1 MVDLL
6 DRPTPVLPDG
16 PRSAPALQIFNWI
29 SRPYSFLDECAQK
42 FGDVFTVRLGGL
54 EPIVFCSDPDSIQ
67 AIFRASPGRFTAGAN
82 NQILRV
88 LVGDASILLL
98 DGDRHRRQ
106 RQLLMPP
113 FHGERMRAYS
123 DVIHDVTVRA
133 SQSWRVGDSVTV
145 RPVMQ
150 EISLRVILE
159 AVFGLHEGE
168 ALEQLAALTS
178 DMLDVTSSP
187 LSSSML
193 FFPWLQRDLGAWSP
207 WGQFL
212 QRQAQIDAILYSQ
225 IEARRQAIA
234 AGQSGD
240 DILSMLLAARDEAG
254 NPMTDAELRDEL
266 MTLLIAGHETT
277 ASSLAWALYW
287 MHQEPEIAAKLQN
300 ELRSIGQN
308 GEASDFGSDL
318 GSDFSA
324 DDAMALQ
331 KLPYLSAVCQEALR
345 LYPVVPITFPRRVM
359 DQPFEIKGH
368 TLPVGTLVAPCI
380 YLTHHHPAL
389 YPNSKRFRPERFL
402 ERQFSGS
409 EFIPFGGGNR
419 QCIGMAFALFEMK
432 IVLATLLKQFD
443 FTLATAKALKPVR
456 RGLTVAP
463 PPLRLIVSAVQP

>member
-6 DRPTPVLPDG
+6 DRPTPMLPDG
-16 PRSAPALQIFNWI
+16 PRSSPALQIFHWI
-29 SRPYSFLDECAQK
+29 SRPYPFLDECAQK
-42 FGDVFTVRLGGL
+42 FGDIFTLRFSGL

-67 AIFRASPGRFTAGAN
+67 AIFRAPPGRFTSGAN

-113 FHGERMRAYS
+113 FHGERMRAYNG
-123 DVIHDVTVRA
+123 VIHDVTARV
-133 SQSWRVGDSVTV
+133 SQDWQRGNSITI

-159 AVFGLHEGE
+159 AVFGLHEGDE
-168 ALEQLAALTS
+168 LEQLAQLTS

-212 QRQAQIDAILYSQ
+212 QRRGQIDAILYSQ
-225 IEARRQAIA
+225 IERRRQAIA
-234 AGQSGD
+234 AGQSGN

-254 NPMTDAELRDEL
+254 NPMTDGELRDEL
-266 MTLLIAGHETT
+266 ITLLIAGHETT

-287 MHQEPEIAAKLQN
+287 MHHEPEIAAKLQA
-300 ELRSIGQN
+300 ELRHFEQDQ
-308 GEASDFGSDL
+308 GEDQGGPSPE
-318 GSDFSA
+318 
-324 DDAMALQ
+324 DAMALQ

-345 LYPVVPITFPRRVM
+345 LYPVVPITFPRCVM
-359 DQPFEIKGH
+359 DQPLTIKGH
-368 TLPVGTLVAPCI
+368 SIPVGSLVAPCI
-380 YLTHHHPAL
+380 YLTHHRPDL
-389 YPNSKRFRPERFL
+389 YPDSKRFRPERFI
-402 ERQFSGS
+402 ERQFSSS

-432 IVLATLLKQFD
+432 IVLATLLKRFD
-443 FTLATAKALKPVR
+443 FALAAPQTLKPVR

-463 PPLRLIVSAVQP
+463 PPIRLTISAVRS